1 MQWIIHENCHCT
13 LPYDFS
19 VQDGYFACA
28 TSDYVIFRAKLVAS
42 FDLMDLISLKAN
54 FLSNLIA
61 GKDRKTKITIYGATY
76 VIEPGPCGLT
86 APELNSPHCLDSAST
101 QQTAASSPP
110 QDTTVTIVV
119 AIMSAAMVL
128 VVLSGCTAL
137 IVSGLQKRCTL
148 HAQRT
153 VQIACNN

>member
-1 MQWIIHENCHCT
+1 MQWIILENCHCT

-42 FDLMDLISLKAN
+42 FDSMDLRVLKTN
-54 FLSNLIA
+54 LLSNLIA
-61 GKDRKTKITIYGATY
+61 KKDRQTKITIYGVTY

-86 APELNSPHCLDSAST
+86 APQLNSPQCLDSAST

-110 QDTTVTIVV
+110 QDNTITTVV

-128 VVLSGCTAL
+128 VVLGGC
-137 IVSGLQKRCTL
+137 IVFLAIGLR
-148 HAQRT
+148 RM
-153 VQIACNN
+153 